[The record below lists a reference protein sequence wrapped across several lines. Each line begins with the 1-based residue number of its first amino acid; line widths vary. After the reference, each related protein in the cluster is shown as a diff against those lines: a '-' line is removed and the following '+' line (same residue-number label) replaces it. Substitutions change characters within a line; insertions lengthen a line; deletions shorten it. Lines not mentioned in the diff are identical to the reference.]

1 MRLKNHHRRSFQ
13 AGGGASK
20 FCISSNEK
28 VRLRTI
34 FLRNVD
40 EAVVCEFWKRSMR
53 VYSDAKVHFERN
65 YALFWAFQPSRVA
78 VPRRATDFEFYFI
91 FFVCLFDTL
100 RFVRRLIEE
109 DRFYVRRSRPKDNEI
124 CFASFLREKTKNKIS
139 LCCCVSALSNNINN
153 NNNWQNRWYLLL
165 FTSQQGTKSKG
176 GQAGVGYK
184 GSTEAGSAPKRRDG
198 KAGYVYSL
206 GVRNGK
212 ANVDEYSPIY
222 LPEEFK
228 TDGDKYEGNLLYW
241 AATLAGIIGSGA
253 LAIYLTS
260 AL

>member
-1 MRLKNHHRRSFQ
+1 MKRSCASFGNDRCACIPMRKFTSNAITRFFERFNLRASPFHDARPISNFILFSSFVYLIRSASSVVLSRRIDFT
-13 AGGGASK
+13 
-20 FCISSNEK
+20 FE
-28 VRLRTI
+28 
-34 FLRNVD
+34 
-40 EAVVCEFWKRSMR
+40 EAV
-53 VYSDAKVHFERN
+53 
-65 YALFWAFQPSRVA
+65 Q
-78 VPRRATDFEFYFI
+78 
-91 FFVCLFDTL
+91 
-100 RFVRRLIEE
+100 
-109 DRFYVRRSRPKDNEI
+109 
-124 CFASFLREKTKNKIS
+124 KTTKS
-139 LCCCVSALSNNINN
+139 
-153 NNNWQNRWYLLL
+153 
-165 FTSQQGTKSKG
+165 GTKSKG

-222 LPEEFK
+222 SPEEFK

>member
-1 MRLKNHHRRSFQ
+1 
-13 AGGGASK
+13 
-20 FCISSNEK
+20 
-28 VRLRTI
+28 
-34 FLRNVD
+34 
-40 EAVVCEFWKRSMR
+40 
-53 VYSDAKVHFERN
+53 
-65 YALFWAFQPSRVA
+65 
-78 VPRRATDFEFYFI
+78 
-91 FFVCLFDTL
+91 
-100 RFVRRLIEE
+100 
-109 DRFYVRRSRPKDNEI
+109 
-124 CFASFLREKTKNKIS
+124 
-139 LCCCVSALSNNINN
+139 VSALSNNINN